1 MRTKNSTV
9 RSLETI
15 TEIGGHLILVKRGLK
30 EPVWSK
36 WEKRKPS
43 LDVVLAHDGRIGLI
57 PNSIGATALD
67 VDHGDP
73 SNLPTPWTSYR
84 TQRRDGEH
92 LYYGDDEKRG
102 NQNWQAK
109 GCSGQVRG
117 SAGYLILHKGPGPI
131 ARAIKSGRQMSLFPF
146 PAELIELHEAELV
159 LPDPVKLHAVEP
171 YGKASIRLEG
181 VYPGARNESLFLVV
195 RLWAYKHRRGGDL
208 RAWCGR
214 VLDFTLESNN
224 RLPMPLGE
232 REAVAVAYS
241 ISTWVWS
248 KMHEV
253 IPAKGKGPLDHTSI
267 AQSWRGTWSGES
279 RRRKTHERDRT
290 IMQAVKSGRVYR
302 EVAREFDLAVSTIHW
317 IVARSVR

>member
-1 MRTKNSTV
+1 MRTNNSTV

-15 TEIGGHLILVKRGLK
+15 TEVGGHLILVKRGLK

-73 SNLPTPWTSYR
+73 SELPTPWTSYR

-102 NQNWQAK
+102 NQNWQAA
-109 GCSGQVRG
+109 GCSGQVR
-117 SAGYLILHKGPGPI
+117 SAKGYLILHNGGADHI
-131 ARAIKSGRQMSLFPF
+131 SRAIRSGRQISRFPF
-146 PAELIELHEAELV
+146 PAELIELHEAELIV
-159 LPDPVKLHAVEP
+159 PTVRQLHAVEP
-171 YGKASIRLEG
+171 HGKASRRLEG

-195 RLWAYKHRRGGDL
+195 RLWSYKQRRGSDL
-208 RAWCGR
+208 GAWCRR
-214 VLDFTLESNN
+214 VLDFTLECNN

-232 REAVAVAYS
+232 REAAATAYS
-241 ISTWVWS
+241 VSTWVWS
-248 KMHEV
+248 AMNEV
-253 IPAKGKGPLDHTSI
+253 IPAKGNGPLNHTSL

-290 IMQAVKSGRVYR
+290 IIQAVKSGRSLRDVGR
-302 EVAREFDLAVSTIHW
+302 EHRLTAAAVLW
-317 IVARSVR
+317 IVRRGV